1 MPKVFRTIDEQLDI
15 LRGRG
20 LSVPDDVVEEA
31 KDFLIKNN
39 YYRISGY
46 SLTLRNHDVFYPSA
60 SFQNIM
66 DIYNYD
72 RELRNVLLWA
82 IELIE
87 VNIKSRYAYFF
98 SKKYGGLGYLDS
110 SHYTDSDRHAA
121 IINRANDS
129 IEKRLN
135 HEAYL
140 QHYVN
145 ELNEPIPLWAYVDL
159 FTISDISVLY
169 SISDDEIKRE
179 IAKEYGLIHNNAA
192 QVLSNYL
199 HGITIVR
206 NLCAHDSRLFN
217 RLFIRKPDLNKR
229 EQELLNKDLNGNPD
243 NSKLFGYI
251 LIIKRLLT
259 DSEFDEFKSRIQE
272 LCKKYPFVDM
282 RYYGFCDNWENA
294 I

>member
-39 YYRISGY
+39 YYR
-46 SLTLRNHDVFYPSA
+46 
-60 SFQNIM
+60 
-66 DIYNYD
+66 
-72 RELRNVLLWA
+72 
-82 IELIE
+82 
-87 VNIKSRYAYFF
+87 
-98 SKKYGGLGYLDS
+98 
-110 SHYTDSDRHAA
+110 
-121 IINRANDS
+121 
-129 IEKRLN
+129 
-135 HEAYL
+135 
-140 QHYVN
+140 
-145 ELNEPIPLWAYVDL
+145 
-159 FTISDISVLY
+159 
-169 SISDDEIKRE
+169 
-179 IAKEYGLIHNNAA
+179 IHNNAA

>member
-1 MPKVFRTIDEQLDI
+1 MAKAFKTIDEQIAI
-15 LRGRG
+15 LKERG
-20 LSVPDDVVEEA
+20 LSIPDDTMDDA
-31 KDFLIKNN
+31 KLFLIKNN

-46 SLTLRNHDVFYPSA
+46 SLTLRNHDVFYPNA

-98 SKKYGGLGYLDS
+98 SKKHGGLGYMNS
-110 SHYTDSDRHAA
+110 SHYSNFNKYIY
-121 IINRANDS
+121 IINRANAS
-129 IEKRLN
+129 IKKRLDQ
-135 HEAYL
+135 EAYL
-140 QHYVN
+140 QHYVKD
-145 ELNEPIPLWAYVDL
+145 LKEPIPLWAYVDL

-169 SISDDEIKRE
+169 SISDEEIKKE
-179 IAKEYGLIHNNAA
+179 IAKEYGLTHNKAS

-199 HGITIVR
+199 HGLTIVR

-217 RLFIRKPDLNKR
+217 RLFITKPDLNKK
-229 EQELLNKDLNGNPD
+229 EIGILNKDANGNPD
-243 NSKLFGYI
+243 NNKLFGYI

-259 DSEFDEFKSRIQE
+259 DDEFSTFKTKIID
-272 LCKKYPFVDM
+272 LCRKYPFVDM
-282 RYYGFCDNWENA
+282 RYYGFCNEWENM